1 MKLSELI
8 DQELIFFNL
17 PSLEKVDFLKKLI
30 SLIVE
35 KKSHLN
41 ESIVSELIIKR
52 EELCSTALDN
62 YIAIPHAKIPG
73 IDKTYL
79 SLGICDSGIAFE
91 SIDSLNTKIFIMIL
105 HPEET
110 GNHHLEILKLVSNLF
125 IKKDIVAEF
134 LSIKDSE
141 EIIKYIKDNE

>member
-1 MKLSELI
+1 MKLIEFISKKNIYNAVETDSKKNLFKKISRILVTEDSNKTNLI
-8 DQELIFFNL
+8 N
-17 PSLEKVDFLKKLI
+17 EK
-30 SLIVE
+30 
-35 KKSHLN
+35 LN
-41 ESIVSELIIKR
+41 ER
-52 EELCSTALDN
+52 ERLGSTGVGN
-62 YIAIPHAKIPG
+62 GVAIPHAKIPG

-79 SLGICDSGIAFE
+79 SIGICDSGIAFE

-134 LSIKDSE
+134 LAIKDSE

>member
-1 MKLSELI
+1 MKLVEFISKKNIYNAVETDSKKNLFKKISGILVAENSYETNLI
-8 DQELIFFNL
+8 N
-17 PSLEKVDFLKKLI
+17 EK
-30 SLIVE
+30 
-35 KKSHLN
+35 LN
-41 ESIVSELIIKR
+41 ER
-52 EELCSTALDN
+52 ERLGSTGVGN
-62 YIAIPHAKIPG
+62 GVAIPHAKIPG

-79 SLGICDSGIAFE
+79 SIGICDSGIAFE

-125 IKKDIVAEF
+125 IKKDVVAEF
-134 LSIKDSE
+134 LAIKDSE